1 MNETFI
7 AGIGQI
13 VLVVAALALCHV
25 PLGNYLATTFTSP
38 KHLRIERAVY
48 RLCGVDPDAEQSWR
62 GYLRGLLAFSA
73 LSVLSLYALQ
83 RLQEWLPLSL
93 GHEPVAADQAWNTAV
108 SFTTNTNWQSYGGE
122 STMGHLVQMCGLA
135 VQNFVSAAVGITVA
149 IALTRGLSRRDTD
162 RIGNFWV
169 DLVRASLRVLL
180 PIAAVFAI
188 IFLIAGMPQNF
199 ADPTVV
205 TTLAGTQQ
213 TIPGGPVASQEVI
226 KVLGTNGGGFFNANS
241 AHPYEN
247 PSTFTN
253 LIEIF
258 LVLLIP
264 SALPRTFGKMVGD
277 VRQGFAVVGAMSV
290 LYFASL
296 GLLIWAELSNPLN
309 MEGRET
315 RLGVIGSAFFG
326 TTTTMTS
333 TGAVDSFHSSYSP
346 LGGGLLA
353 LNMLLGEIS
362 PGGVG
367 TGLYGILIIAILAVF
382 IAGLMVGRTPEYLG
396 KKIGP
401 KQIKLAAIYLL
412 AMPTLVLLGTGI
424 ALALPEA
431 RESIL
436 NPGAH
441 GLTEV
446 LYGFTSGANNNGS
459 AFAGLNA
466 NTPFY
471 NVGIGLAM
479 LFGRFVPITAA
490 LALAGSFAQQGHT
503 LPTSG
508 TLPTHKPLF
517 AGLMVGVAVLVS
529 ALTFLPVLALGPIA
543 EALS

>member
-1 MNETFI
+1 MNETVL

-13 VLVVAALALCHV
+13 LLVVVALTACHV
-25 PLGNYLATTFTSP
+25 PLGDYLARVFTSER
-38 KHLRIERAVY
+38 HLRIERVIY
-48 RLCGVDPDAEQSWR
+48 RVCGIDPIAEQSWR

-73 LSVLSLYALQ
+73 LSVLCLFGLQ
-83 RLQEWLPLSL
+83 RLQQWLPLSI
-93 GHEPVAADQAWNTAV
+93 GHEPVAPDQAWNTAV

-122 STMGHLVQMCGLA
+122 STMGHLVQMAGLA
-135 VQNFVSAAVGITVA
+135 VQNFVSAAVGLAVA
-149 IALTRGLSRRDTD
+149 VALIRGLSRNKTD

-169 DLVRASLRVLL
+169 DLVRGCLHVLL
-180 PIAAVFAI
+180 PIAVVFAI
-188 IFLIAGMPQNF
+188 VLLISGIPQNF
-199 ADPTVV
+199 ADPTVAA
-205 TTLAGTQQ
+205 TLNGGTQ
-213 TIPGGPVASQEVI
+213 TIPTGPVASQEVI
-226 KVLGTNGGGFFNANS
+226 KELGTNGGGFFNANS
-241 AHPYEN
+241 AHPFEN
-247 PSTFTN
+247 PSAWTN

-264 SALPRTFGKMVGD
+264 TALPRTLGTMVGD
-277 VRQGFAVVGAMSV
+277 RRQGFAVLGAMSF
-290 LYFASL
+290 LYLSSL
-296 GLLIWAELSNPLN
+296 ALLIWAELSNPLN
-309 MEGRET
+309 MEGREV
-315 RLGVIGSAFFG
+315 RLGVIPSAFFG

-367 TGLYGILIIAILAVF
+367 TGMYGMLIVAILAVF

-401 KQIKLAAIYLL
+401 KQIKLAAIYIL
-412 AMPTLVLLGTGI
+412 AMPALVLIGTGL
-424 ALALPEA
+424 ALAIPDA
-431 RESIL
+431 RTSIL
-436 NPGAH
+436 NAGPH

-446 LYGFTSGANNNGS
+446 LYAFTSGANNNGS
-459 AFAGLNA
+459 AFAGLDA

-490 LALAGSFAQQGHT
+490 LALAGSFAEQGHT
-503 LPTSG
+503 PESPG
-508 TLPTHKPLF
+508 TLPTHTPMF
-517 AGLMVGVAVLVS
+517 AGLMVGVALLVS
-529 ALTFLPVLALGPIA
+529 ALTFLPALALGPIA